1 MAIQKINLGT
11 APNGVGGDTL
21 RSTATKINENFSNA
35 THAASRL
42 LGTGAE
48 QIPLNTH
55 VLYTANTTTS
65 ENKQSASDDCNN
77 FLSGSRCAIDASAT
91 QNSPPNIFGETY
103 YSVDTMRHEGETNR
117 YQIAQGLTK
126 PVRLIRNIYGG
137 TWSEWR
143 LLSTNI
149 SNTNL
154 TTWSVANV
162 VVDAEGRFLRSNRKT
177 IGEGDAGLNVDA
189 VPIIASNIK
198 PKTGFSG
205 FIVPEAGDNSG
216 VPSYQMILNIGW
228 IDNSHGVQILSG
240 LADTKSLGFRH
251 WTNATQ
257 KWGAYQNIRT
267 SVNTTIDG
275 NGFLK
280 GASPIVKVHAD
291 KVDLNDE
298 AEQQNVTF
306 KKNGIGDYIITTKS
320 GLSTDGWYLELPKDL
335 NGNPKV
341 AVTLSEVEG
350 VITLKS
356 YKRIFSMETFTFEPD
371 LDNPLDIPTDR
382 WIDIRLNEIPVEQ
395 PEMPLEPTEGTN
407 TPVAEAKA
415 PSEPVEPYSEV

>member
-1 MAIQKINLGT
+1 MAIQNINLGT
-11 APNGVGGDTL
+11 APKGEGGDTL

-42 LGTGAE
+42 LGTATGNVMEVGAFGLGGTGSARYLPPTE
-48 QIPLNTH
+48 DLRTTPNGF
-55 VLYTANTTTS
+55 YTL
-65 ENKQSASDDCNN
+65 ENGGHTGIMVKQSGG
-77 FLSGSRCAIDASAT
+77 SGTTRMGILGFPADISVTAPFYYQINTISGTTLNELQTYRHTFWTT
-91 QNSPPNIFGETY
+91 QN
-103 YSVDTMRHEGETNR
+103 V
-117 YQIAQGLTK
+117 TK
-126 PVRLIRNIYGG
+126 D
-137 TWSEWR
+137 S
-143 LLSTNI
+143 
-149 SNTNL
+149 
-154 TTWSVANV
+154 
-162 VVDAEGRFLRSNRKT
+162 
-177 IGEGDAGLNVDA
+177 
-189 VPIIASNIK
+189 
-198 PKTGFSG
+198 
-205 FIVPEAGDNSG
+205 
-216 VPSYQMILNIGW
+216 
-228 IDNSHGVQILSG
+228 
-240 LADTKSLGFRH
+240 
-251 WTNATQ
+251 
-257 KWGAYQNIRT
+257 
-267 SVNTTIDG
+267 

-291 KVDLNDE
+291 KVVLNNE

-306 KKNGIGDYIITTKS
+306 KKNGIGDYTIITES
-320 GLSTDGWYLELPKDL
+320 GLSTDGWYIELPKDM

-350 VITLKS
+350 VISLKT